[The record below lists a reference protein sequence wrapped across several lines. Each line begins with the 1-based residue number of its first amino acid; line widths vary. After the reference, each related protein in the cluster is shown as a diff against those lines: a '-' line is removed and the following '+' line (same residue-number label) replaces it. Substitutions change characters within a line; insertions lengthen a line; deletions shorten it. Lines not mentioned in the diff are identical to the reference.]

1 MAELI
6 QPRRLAWIDWMKVI
20 GIFLIVYG
28 HLFSTGHLY
37 VYTFSVPLFFV
48 ISGFLCKREAEQKV
62 FWRKLWWNLIVPL
75 LLIRLICF
83 VLDTSYAVWRDT
95 FEVESIFSYWGN
107 LLLGIHEGLITMW
120 FVYTLIVLKIILQYA
135 PKGRFA
141 QGLLFVILPLTG
153 MWLNEAQPV
162 VAGRDIMA
170 SNNAIIASTMAYPF
184 FIIGFH
190 LKRWKQWLDEKRAWT
205 ISGAALLLSLVIVIV
220 CTQLNGGVWMYMN
233 GYGQN
238 IFLFLIGGMAGTAM
252 IFVVSKR
259 ISVILPPRLLI
270 YPKERF
276 SSLASTSISSTL
288 WCAASS
294 PKQACGT
301 YSCRSSSSPCLYR

>member
-83 VLDTSYAVWRDT
+83 AADTCYTVLRGT
-95 FEVESIFSYWGN
+95 FSVENIYGYWVS
-107 LLLGIHEGLITMW
+107 LLLGFHKGLGTMW
-120 FVYTLIVLKIILQYA
+120 FVYTLIVLKILLQYA

-153 MWLNEAQPV
+153 MWLNETHPV
-162 VAGRDIMA
+162 VAGRDIVA
-170 SNNAIIASTMAYPF
+170 SCNAIIDTTMAYPF

-205 ISGAALLLSLVIVIV
+205 LSGAALLLSLVIVIV
-220 CTQLNGGVWMYMN
+220 CTRLNGGVWMYMN

-252 IFVVSKR
+252 IFVASKR
-259 ISVILPPRLLI
+259 ISVILPPRLLT
-270 YPKERF
+270 YPKEQF
-276 SSLASTSISSTL
+276 SSLASMAISSTI
-288 WCAASS
+288 WYAASS

-301 YSCRSSSSPCLYR
+301 YSCRSSSSPCLNR